1 MRNVN
6 ENKNMSLR
14 KLRTQAQVCAELW
27 RTVCVE
33 VFGRGNAADRVL
45 SGLLRA
51 HRGAGSRDRRFYAE
65 TIFGFFRGWG
75 VLRGLLSEEKREKFE
90 RTGEGCNFYEE
101 SALLLGGALF
111 AFTPLSLP
119 LAAQVWADGLKVR
132 LPGKFTLET
141 ICETLKIPPEWSSYS
156 RLLPEWSYGYID
168 KSLNPERL
176 GALLL
181 ERPPLWLR
189 AQCDDV
195 DGLISELGRAGVNA
209 VRHPLVK
216 DALAVYDTRINLY
229 TLEGFRAGRFEIQ
242 DLASQEIGLVCAPR
256 PGERWWD
263 ACAGAGGKSLQLA
276 QLMRRKGTVV
286 ASDIRE
292 YKLEDLRKR
301 ARRAGFPNIRTKS
314 WDGGALRYRDRGK
327 FDGVLVDAPCSCSG
341 TWRRNPDGRWILRE
355 EEVKELAELQ
365 LSILLNAS
373 SGVKP
378 GGVLIYGTCSMFSME
393 NTGVVEAF
401 LAGNGDFELEEF
413 ISPLTG
419 EKSPGYVLADMGH
432 NNSDAM
438 FAARLRRKKN

>member
-1 MRNVN
+1 MKNMN
-6 ENKNMSLR
+6 ENKNMALR
-14 KLRTQAQVCAELW
+14 KQRTQARVCAELW
-27 RTVCVE
+27 RAVCVE

-51 HRGAGSRDRRFYAE
+51 RRGAGSRDRRFYAE

-75 VLRGLLSEEKREKFE
+75 VLRGLLSEEKRESFE

-119 LAAQVWADGLKVR
+119 QAAHVWAAELKVR

-141 ICETLKIPPEWSSYS
+141 ICETLKIPPEWRSCR
-156 RLLPEWSYGYID
+156 RLLPEWCCGYID
-168 KSLNPERL
+168 RSLDLDRL

-189 AQCDDV
+189 AQCEDV
-195 DGLISELGRAGVNA
+195 AGLVADLRRSGVE
-209 VRHPLVK
+209 VLRHPLVK
-216 DALAVYDTRINLY
+216 DALAVSDARINLY
-229 TLEGFRAGRFEIQ
+229 SLESFRAGRFEIQ

-276 QLMRRKGTVV
+276 QLMCRKGTVV

-292 YKLEDLRKR
+292 YKLDDLRKR
-301 ARRAGFPNIRTKS
+301 ARRAGFPNIRTKG
-314 WDGGALRYRDRGK
+314 WDGGVLRFRDRGK

-341 TWRRNPDGRWILRE
+341 TWRRNPDGRWLLRE
-355 EEVKELAELQ
+355 EELKELTELQ
-365 LSILLNAS
+365 LSILANAS

-378 GGVLIYGTCSMFSME
+378 GGVLVYGTCSMFSCE

-401 LAGNGDFELEEF
+401 LSANKDFELEGF

-419 EKSPGYVLADMGH
+419 EKCPGYVLADMWRG
-432 NNSDAM
+432 NSDAM
-438 FAARLRRKKN
+438 FAARMRRKK

>member
-1 MRNVN
+1 MRNTN
-6 ENKNMSLR
+6 ENKHLAVR
-14 KLRTQAQVCAELW
+14 KQRTQALVCAELW
-27 RTVCVE
+27 RAVCAE

-45 SGLLRA
+45 SGLLRGR
-51 HRGAGSRDRRFYAE
+51 RGAGSRDRRFYAE

-75 VLRGLLSEEKREKFE
+75 VLRGLLAEEKREKFE

-119 LAAQVWADGLKVR
+119 LAAQVWVDELKLR
-132 LPGKFTLET
+132 LPSRFTLET
-141 ICETLKIPPEWSSYS
+141 ICETLKIPAKWRSCRCLIPEWCYS
-156 RLLPEWSYGYID
+156 YID
-168 KSLNPERL
+168 KSLDLDSL
-176 GALLL
+176 GAQLL

-195 DGLISELGRAGVNA
+195 EGLIAELSASGVNA
-209 VRHPLVK
+209 ARHALAH

-229 TLEGFRAGRFEIQ
+229 TLDGFRAGRFEIQ

-276 QLMRRKGTVV
+276 QLMRRRGTVV
-286 ASDIRE
+286 ASDVRE

-301 ARRAGFPNIRTKS
+301 ARRAGFPNIRTKG
-314 WDGGALRYRDRGK
+314 WDGGVLRFRDRGK

-355 EEVKELAELQ
+355 AEVKELADLQ
-365 LSILLNAS
+365 LSILANAS

-378 GGVLIYGTCSMFSME
+378 GGALIYGTCSMFSCE

-401 LAGNGDFELEEF
+401 LRDNKDFELEEF

-419 EKSPGYVLADMGH
+419 EKCPGYVLADMSH
-432 NNSDAM
+432 SNSDAM
-438 FAARLRRKKN
+438 FAARMRRKKQ